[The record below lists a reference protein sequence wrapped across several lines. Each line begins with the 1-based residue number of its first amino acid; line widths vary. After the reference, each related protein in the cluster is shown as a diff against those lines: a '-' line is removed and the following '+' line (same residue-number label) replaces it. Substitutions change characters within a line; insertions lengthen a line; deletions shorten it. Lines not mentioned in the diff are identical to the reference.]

1 MELNGVFIKLVVAIL
16 SIIITSWA
24 TFSVVVL
31 IGSFIIKQ
39 KPSFRDISWGI
50 AGFVWILSN
59 IMESLVGRKFDVV
72 EVFIIASFTLSLLP
86 FWDFWLKN
94 HSKEHY

>member
-1 MELNGVFIKLVVAIL
+1 MELNGEFIKLVVSIL

-31 IGSFIIKQ
+31 TGSFIIKQ

-59 IMESLVGRKFDVV
+59 IMESLVGRKLDVV
-72 EVFIIASFTLSLLP
+72 EIFIIVSFALSLLP
-86 FWDFWLKN
+86 FWNFLLKTYF
-94 HSKEHY
+94 KEHY

>member
-1 MELNGVFIKLVVAIL
+1 MELNGEFIKLVVVIL

-59 IMESLVGRKFDVV
+59 IMESLVGRKLDVV
-72 EVFIIASFTLSLLP
+72 EIFIIASFALSLLP
-86 FWDFWLKN
+86 FLNFWLKN
-94 HSKEHY
+94 YFKEHY

>member
-1 MELNGVFIKLVVAIL
+1 MELNGAFIKLVVTIL

>member
-1 MELNGVFIKLVVAIL
+1 MELNNEIVKLFVNFL
-16 SIIITSWA
+16 EMIITSWA
-24 TFSVVVL
+24 TFSFVVL

-59 IMESLVGRKFDVV
+59 IMESWVGRKFDVV
-72 EVFIIASFTLSLLP
+72 EVFIIASFALSLLP
-86 FWDFWLKN
+86 FWNFWLKN
-94 HSKEHY
+94 YFKEHY

>member
-1 MELNGVFIKLVVAIL
+1 MELNNEIVKLFVNFL
-16 SIIITSWA
+16 GMIITSWA
-24 TFSVVVL
+24 TFSLVVL

-72 EVFIIASFTLSLLP
+72 EVLIIISFALSLLP
-86 FWDFWLKN
+86 FWNFWLKN
-94 HSKEHY
+94 YFKAHY

>member
-1 MELNGVFIKLVVAIL
+1 MELNGEFIKLVVAIL

-72 EVFIIASFTLSLLP
+72 EVFIIASFALSLLP
-86 FWDFWLKN
+86 FLGSWLKD

>member
-1 MELNGVFIKLVVAIL
+1 MELNEGLTKLIVAIL

-31 IGSFIIKQ
+31 IGSWIIKQ

-59 IMESLVGRKFDVV
+59 IMESLVGRKLDVV
-72 EVFIIASFTLSLLP
+72 EVFIIASFALSLLP
-86 FWDFWLKN
+86 LWGFWLKT

>member
-1 MELNGVFIKLVVAIL
+1 MELNEGFIKPAVVIL
-16 SIIITSWA
+16 NMIITSWA

-31 IGSFIIKQ
+31 IGSLIIRQ

-59 IMESLVGRKFDVV
+59 ILESLVGRKIDVV
-72 EVFIIASFTLSLLP
+72 EVLIIISFALSLLP
-86 FWDFWLKN
+86 FWNFWLKN
-94 HSKEHY
+94 YFK

>member
-39 KPSFRDISWGI
+39 KPSFRDISWGM

-72 EVFIIASFTLSLLP
+72 EVFIIASFDLSLLP
-86 FWDFWLKN
+86 FWDFWFKN

>member
-1 MELNGVFIKLVVAIL
+1 MELNGAFIKPVVTIL

>member
-1 MELNGVFIKLVVAIL
+1 MELSGEFIKLVVTIL

>member
-1 MELNGVFIKLVVAIL
+1 MELNGEFIKLVVEIL

-72 EVFIIASFTLSLLP
+72 EVFIIASFALSLLP
-86 FWDFWLKN
+86 FWGFWLKN

>member
-1 MELNGVFIKLVVAIL
+1 MELNGEFIKLVVAIV

-72 EVFIIASFTLSLLP
+72 EVFIIASFDLSLLP
-86 FWDFWLKN
+86 FWDFWFKN

>member
-1 MELNGVFIKLVVAIL
+1 MELNGEFIKLVVAIL

-72 EVFIIASFTLSLLP
+72 EVFIIASFALSLLP

>member
-1 MELNGVFIKLVVAIL
+1 MELNGEFIKLVVAIL
-16 SIIITSWA
+16 SVIITSWA

-31 IGSFIIKQ
+31 IGSLIIKQ

-59 IMESLVGRKFDVV
+59 IMDSLVGRKLDVV
-72 EVFIIASFTLSLLP
+72 EIFIIASFALSLLP
-86 FWDFWLKN
+86 FWNFWLKN
-94 HSKEHY
+94 YFKEHY

>member
-1 MELNGVFIKLVVAIL
+1 MELNGEFIKLVVAIL